1 MATTRGGWRSAG
13 WQAWIL
19 CLLWLG
25 HGLWVMSGRWPGLGV
40 SKALDLVSGPV
51 LRASAK
57 WEARREA
64 RDQKV
69 RNLEL
74 AQGEIANLRSRVASF
89 EFQEAREAPRRAEA
103 EEAIRLL
110 GLKQELPLEA
120 RAARVIA
127 NTRNTPFGGLVI
139 DQGPEPGLQPDQGV
153 IVPEGVV
160 GRIWSVGRRQ
170 ASVLPLDAYNAST
183 GVMLARSRAT
193 GVLQGT
199 GPGKAEIRYI
209 SSQEGVQVGEA
220 VYTSGLDRVFPRGLL
235 VGFVSQVRPRDS
247 ELKVEVALSAPLD
260 RLHLLLVL
268 PPKPP
273 IEVGPPAAPQA
284 VPGKGLR

>member
-1 MATTRGGWRSAG
+1 M
-13 WQAWIL
+13 
-19 CLLWLG
+19 
-25 HGLWVMSGRWPGLGV
+25 
-40 SKALDLVSGPV
+40 
-51 LRASAK
+51 
-57 WEARREA
+57 
-64 RDQKV
+64 
-69 RNLEL
+69 
-74 AQGEIANLRSRVASF
+74 F
-89 EFQEAREAPRRAEA
+89 ESQDAREGPRRAEA

-110 GLKQELPLEA
+110 GLKQQLPLET

-127 NTRNTPFGGLVI
+127 NTRNAPFGGLVI
-139 DQGPEPGLQPDQGV
+139 DQGADLGLLPDQG
-153 IVPEGVV
+153 IIAPEGVV
-160 GRIWSVGRRQ
+160 GRIWSVGPRQ

-235 VGFVSQVRPRDS
+235 VGFVSQVRPRDA

-273 IEVGPPAAPQA
+273 VEVSSPAAPPA
-284 VPGKGLR
+284 GSGKGLP

>member
-1 MATTRGGWRSAG
+1 MAPRAGWRSAG

-19 CLLWLG
+19 ALLWLG
-25 HGLWVMSGRWPGLGV
+25 HGLWVMSGRWPGMGLV
-40 SKALDLVSGPV
+40 KALNLISGPV
-51 LRASAK
+51 LKVSAK
-57 WEARREA
+57 WEAVREA
-64 RDQKV
+64 RSQKI
-69 RNLEL
+69 RNLATAEE
-74 AQGEIANLRSRVASF
+74 EIAQLKTRVGLF
-89 EFQEAREAPRRAEA
+89 EIQGAREGPRRAEA

-110 GLKQELPLEA
+110 GLKQQLPLETK
-120 RAARVIA
+120 AARVIA
-127 NTRNTPFGGLVI
+127 NIRNAPFGGLVI
-139 DQGPEPGLQPDQGV
+139 DRGSDLGLQPDQGV
-153 IVPEGVV
+153 IAPEGVV
-160 GRIWSVGRRQ
+160 GRIWSVGLRQ

-199 GPGKAEIRYI
+199 GPGKADIRYI

-235 VGFVSQVRPRDS
+235 VGFVSQVWPRDT
-247 ELKVEVALSAPLD
+247 ELKVEVALSAPMD

-273 IEVGPPAAPQA
+273 IEVSPPAAPPA
-284 VPGKGLR
+284 DSGKGLR

>member
-1 MATTRGGWRSAG
+1 MAIRAGWRSAG

-19 CLLWLG
+19 ALLWVG
-25 HGLWVMSGRWPGLGV
+25 HGLWVISGRWPGLGLV
-40 SKALDLVSGPV
+40 KALDLVSGPV
-51 LRASAK
+51 LKVSAI

-64 RDQKV
+64 DSQKV
-69 RNLEL
+69 RNLET
-74 AQGEIANLRSRVASF
+74 ARGEIAQLKSRVGSF
-89 EFQEAREAPRRAEA
+89 EIREAQEAPRHAEA

-110 GLKQELPLEA
+110 GLKQQLPLET

-127 NTRNTPFGGLVI
+127 NTRNAPFGGLVI
-139 DQGPEPGLQPDQGV
+139 DRGSDLGFQPDQGV
-153 IVPEGVV
+153 IAPEGVV
-160 GRIWSVGRRQ
+160 GRIWSVGLRQ
-170 ASVLPLDAYNAST
+170 SSVLPLDAYNAST

-260 RLHLLLVL
+260 RMHLLLVL

-273 IEVGPPAAPQA
+273 IEVGPPATPP
-284 VPGKGLR
+284 VGPGKGQQ

>member
-1 MATTRGGWRSAG
+1 MAPRTGWRSAG
-13 WQAWIL
+13 WQAW
-19 CLLWLG
+19 LLALIWLG
-25 HGLWVMSGRWPGLGV
+25 HGLWVVSGRWPGLSLV
-40 SKALDLVSGPV
+40 KALNLLSGPV
-51 LRASAK
+51 LKVSAK
-57 WEARREA
+57 WEASREA
-64 RDQKV
+64 SSQKI
-69 RNLEL
+69 RNLAVAE
-74 AQGEIANLRSRVASF
+74 GEIALLKTRVGLF
-89 EFQEAREAPRRAEA
+89 EIQAAREGPRRSEA

-110 GLKQELPLEA
+110 GLKQELPLETK
-120 RAARVIA
+120 AARVIA
-127 NTRNTPFGGLVI
+127 NTRNAPFGGLVI
-139 DQGPEPGLQPDQGV
+139 DQGSDLGFQPDQGV
-153 IVPEGVV
+153 IAPEGVV
-160 GRIWSVGRRQ
+160 GRIWNVGVRQ

-220 VYTSGLDRVFPRGLL
+220 VYTSGLDRIFPRGLL
-235 VGFVSQVRPRDS
+235 VGFVSQVRPRDI

-273 IEVGPPAAPQA
+273 IEVSPPAVAP
-284 VPGKGLR
+284 PGFGKGLQ

>member
-1 MATTRGGWRSAG
+1 MAPRTGWRSAG

-19 CLLWLG
+19 ALLWFG
-25 HGLWVMSGRWPGLGV
+25 HGLWVMSGRWPGMGLV
-40 SKALDLVSGPV
+40 KALNLVSGPV
-51 LRASAK
+51 LKVSAK
-57 WEARREA
+57 WEAVREA
-64 RDQKV
+64 RSQKI
-69 RNLEL
+69 RNLATAEE
-74 AQGEIANLRSRVASF
+74 EIAQLKTRVGLF
-89 EFQEAREAPRRAEA
+89 EIQGAREGPRRAEA

-110 GLKQELPLEA
+110 GLKQQLPLETK
-120 RAARVIA
+120 AARVIA
-127 NTRNTPFGGLVI
+127 NIRNAPFGGLVI
-139 DQGPEPGLQPDQGV
+139 DRGSDLGLQPDQGV
-153 IVPEGVV
+153 IAPEGVV
-160 GRIWSVGRRQ
+160 GRIWSVGLRQ

-199 GPGKAEIRYI
+199 GPGKADIRYI

-235 VGFVSQVRPRDS
+235 VGFVSQVWPRDT
-247 ELKVEVALSAPLD
+247 ELKVEVALSAPMD

-273 IEVGPPAAPQA
+273 IEVSPPAAPPA
-284 VPGKGLR
+284 DSGKGLR

>member
-1 MATTRGGWRSAG
+1 MAPRTGWRSAG

-19 CLLWLG
+19 ALLWLG
-25 HGLWVMSGRWPGLGV
+25 HGLWVVSGRWPGMGLV
-40 SKALDLVSGPV
+40 KALNLVSGPV
-51 LRASAK
+51 LKVSAK
-57 WEARREA
+57 WEAVREA
-64 RDQKV
+64 RSQKI
-69 RNLEL
+69 RNLATAE
-74 AQGEIANLRSRVASF
+74 GEIAQLKTRVGLF
-89 EFQEAREAPRRAEA
+89 EIQGAREGPRRAEA

-110 GLKQELPLEA
+110 GLKQQLPLETK
-120 RAARVIA
+120 AARVIA
-127 NTRNTPFGGLVI
+127 NIRNAPFGGLVI
-139 DQGPEPGLQPDQGV
+139 DRGSDLGLQPDQG
-153 IVPEGVV
+153 IIAPEGVV
-160 GRIWSVGRRQ
+160 GRIWSVGLRQ

-199 GPGKAEIRYI
+199 GPGKADIRYI

-235 VGFVSQVRPRDS
+235 VGFVSQVRPRDT
-247 ELKVEVALSAPLD
+247 ELKVEVALSAPMD

-273 IEVGPPAAPQA
+273 IEVSPPAAPPA
-284 VPGKGLR
+284 GSGKGLQ

>member
-1 MATTRGGWRSAG
+1 MAPRAGWRSAG

-19 CLLWLG
+19 TLLWLG
-25 HGLWVMSGRWPGLGV
+25 HGLWVMSGRWPGMGLV
-40 SKALDLVSGPV
+40 KALNLVSRPV
-51 LRASAK
+51 LKVSAK
-57 WEARREA
+57 WEAVREA
-64 RDQKV
+64 RSQKI
-69 RNLEL
+69 RNLATAE
-74 AQGEIANLRSRVASF
+74 GEIAQLKTRVGLF
-89 EFQEAREAPRRAEA
+89 EIQGAREGPRRAEA

-110 GLKQELPLEA
+110 GLKQQLPLETK
-120 RAARVIA
+120 AARVIA
-127 NTRNTPFGGLVI
+127 NIRNAPFGGLVI
-139 DQGPEPGLQPDQGV
+139 DRGSDLGLQPDQG
-153 IVPEGVV
+153 IIAPEGVV
-160 GRIWSVGRRQ
+160 GRIWSVGLRQ

-199 GPGKAEIRYI
+199 GPGKADIRYI

-235 VGFVSQVRPRDS
+235 VGFVSQVRPRDT
-247 ELKVEVALSAPLD
+247 ELKVEVALSAPMD

-273 IEVGPPAAPQA
+273 IEVSPPAPPPAGS
-284 VPGKGLR
+284 GKGLQ

>member
-1 MATTRGGWRSAG
+1 MAPRAGWRSTG
-13 WQAWIL
+13 WQGWIL
-19 CLLWLG
+19 VLLWLG
-25 HGLWVMSGRWPGLGV
+25 HGLWVLTGRWPSLGLV
-40 SKALDLVSGPV
+40 KALAVVSGPV
-51 LRASAK
+51 LKISAK
-57 WEARREA
+57 WETRGEARRQIIQNLASAEQENA
-64 RDQKV
+64 QLKTKV
-69 RNLEL
+69 GVYEL
-74 AQGEIANLRSRVASF
+74 
-89 EFQEAREAPRRAEA
+89 QEAREGPRRAEA

-110 GLKQELPLEA
+110 GLKRQLPLETL
-120 RAARVIA
+120 AARVIA
-127 NTRNTPFGGLVI
+127 NTRTAPFGGLVL
-139 DQGPEPGLQPDQGV
+139 DQGSDLGLQPDQGV
-153 IVPEGVV
+153 IAPEGVV
-160 GRIWSVGRRQ
+160 GRIWSVGSRQ

-235 VGFVSQVRPRDS
+235 VGFVSQVRPRDT

-268 PPKPP
+268 PAKPP
-273 IEVGPPAAPQA
+273 IEVSPPSTPPVGA
-284 VPGKGLR
+284 GKGLQ

>member
-1 MATTRGGWRSAG
+1 
-13 WQAWIL
+13 
-19 CLLWLG
+19 
-25 HGLWVMSGRWPGLGV
+25 V
-40 SKALDLVSGPV
+40 KALDLVSGPALKV
-51 LRASAK
+51 SAR

-64 RDQKV
+64 NSQKILKLDNAE
-69 RNLEL
+69 R
-74 AQGEIANLRSRVASF
+74 EIAQLKTRVGLY
-89 EFQEAREAPRRAEA
+89 EIQEAREGPRRAEA

-110 GLKQELPLEA
+110 GLKLQLPLETK
-120 RAARVIA
+120 AARVIV
-127 NTRNTPFGGLVI
+127 NTRNAPFGGLVI
-139 DQGPEPGLQPDQGV
+139 DQGQDLGLLPDQGV
-153 IVPEGVV
+153 IAPEGVV
-160 GRIWSVGRRQ
+160 GRIWSVGPRQ
-170 ASVLPLDAYNAST
+170 ASVLPLDVYNAST

-273 IEVGPPAAPQA
+273 IEVSPPATPPA
-284 VPGKGLR
+284 GSLKGLQ

>member
-1 MATTRGGWRSAG
+1 
-13 WQAWIL
+13 
-19 CLLWLG
+19 LG
-25 HGLWVMSGRWPGLGV
+25 LV
-40 SKALDLVSGPV
+40 KALDLVSGPV
-51 LRASAK
+51 LKVSAK

-64 RDQKV
+64 SSQKIQ
-69 RNLEL
+69 NLATAE
-74 AQGEIANLRSRVASF
+74 GEIAQLKTRVGLF
-89 EFQEAREAPRRAEA
+89 ELQEAREGPRRAEA

-110 GLKQELPLEA
+110 GLKQALPLETK
-120 RAARVIA
+120 AARVIA
-127 NTRNTPFGGLVI
+127 NTRNAPFGGLVI
-139 DQGPEPGLQPDQGV
+139 DQGSDLSLQPDQGV
-153 IVPEGVV
+153 IAPEGVV
-160 GRIWSVGRRQ
+160 GRIWSVGLRQ

-235 VGFVSQVRPRDS
+235 VGFVSQVRPRDT

-260 RLHLLLVL
+260 RVHLLLVL

-273 IEVGPPAAPQA
+273 IEVGPPAAPPA
-284 VPGKGLR
+284 GPGKGLQ

>member
-1 MATTRGGWRSAG
+1 MAPRTGWRSAG

-19 CLLWLG
+19 ALLWLG
-25 HGLWVMSGRWPGLGV
+25 HGLWVMSGRWPGMGLV
-40 SKALDLVSGPV
+40 KALNLISGPV
-51 LRASAK
+51 LKVSAK
-57 WEARREA
+57 WEAVREA
-64 RDQKV
+64 RSQKI
-69 RNLEL
+69 RNLATAEE
-74 AQGEIANLRSRVASF
+74 EIAQLKTRVGLF
-89 EFQEAREAPRRAEA
+89 EIQGAREGPRRAEA

-110 GLKQELPLEA
+110 GLKQQLPLETK
-120 RAARVIA
+120 AARVIA
-127 NTRNTPFGGLVI
+127 NIRNAPFGGLVI
-139 DQGPEPGLQPDQGV
+139 DRGSDLGLQPDQGV
-153 IVPEGVV
+153 IAPEGVV
-160 GRIWSVGRRQ
+160 GRIWSVGLRQ

-199 GPGKAEIRYI
+199 GPGKADIRYI

-235 VGFVSQVRPRDS
+235 VGFVSQVWPRDT
-247 ELKVEVALSAPLD
+247 ELKVEVALSAPMD

-273 IEVGPPAAPQA
+273 IEVSPPAAPPA
-284 VPGKGLR
+284 DSGKGLR

>member
-1 MATTRGGWRSAG
+1 MAPRAGWRSAG

-19 CLLWLG
+19 ALLWLG
-25 HGLWVMSGRWPGLGV
+25 HGLWVMSGRWPGMGLV
-40 SKALDLVSGPV
+40 KALNLVSGPV
-51 LRASAK
+51 LKVSAK
-57 WEARREA
+57 WEAVREA
-64 RDQKV
+64 RSQKI
-69 RNLEL
+69 RNLATAE
-74 AQGEIANLRSRVASF
+74 GEIAQLKTRVGLF
-89 EFQEAREAPRRAEA
+89 EIQGAREGPRRAEA

-110 GLKQELPLEA
+110 GLKQQLPLETK
-120 RAARVIA
+120 AARVIA
-127 NTRNTPFGGLVI
+127 NIRNAPFGGLVI
-139 DQGPEPGLQPDQGV
+139 DRGSDLGLQPDQG
-153 IVPEGVV
+153 IIAPEGVV
-160 GRIWSVGRRQ
+160 GRIWSVGLRQ

-199 GPGKAEIRYI
+199 GPGKADIRYI

-235 VGFVSQVRPRDS
+235 VGFVSQVRPRDT
-247 ELKVEVALSAPLD
+247 ELKVEVALSAPMD

-273 IEVGPPAAPQA
+273 IEVSPPAPPPAGS
-284 VPGKGLR
+284 GKGLQ

>member
-1 MATTRGGWRSAG
+1 MAPRTGWRSAG

-19 CLLWLG
+19 ALLWLG
-25 HGLWVMSGRWPGLGV
+25 HGLWVVSGRWPGMGLV
-40 SKALDLVSGPV
+40 KALNLVSGPV
-51 LRASAK
+51 LKVSAK
-57 WEARREA
+57 WEAVREA
-64 RDQKV
+64 RSQKI
-69 RNLEL
+69 RNLATAEE
-74 AQGEIANLRSRVASF
+74 EIAQLKTRVGLF
-89 EFQEAREAPRRAEA
+89 EIQGAREGPRRAEA

-110 GLKQELPLEA
+110 GLKQQLPLETK
-120 RAARVIA
+120 AARVIA
-127 NTRNTPFGGLVI
+127 NIRNAPFGGLVI
-139 DQGPEPGLQPDQGV
+139 DRGSDLGLQPDQGV
-153 IVPEGVV
+153 IAPEGVV
-160 GRIWSVGRRQ
+160 GRIWSVGLRQ

-199 GPGKAEIRYI
+199 GPGKADIRYI

-235 VGFVSQVRPRDS
+235 VGFVSQVWPRDT
-247 ELKVEVALSAPLD
+247 ELKVEVALSAPMD

-273 IEVGPPAAPQA
+273 IEVSPPAP
-284 VPGKGLR
+284 PPPGSGKGLR

>member
-1 MATTRGGWRSAG
+1 MAPRTGWRSAG

-19 CLLWLG
+19 ALLWLG
-25 HGLWVMSGRWPGLGV
+25 HGLWVVSGRWPGMGLV
-40 SKALDLVSGPV
+40 KALNLVSGPV
-51 LRASAK
+51 LKVSAK
-57 WEARREA
+57 WEAVREA
-64 RDQKV
+64 RSQKI
-69 RNLEL
+69 RNLATAEE
-74 AQGEIANLRSRVASF
+74 EIAQLKTRVGLF
-89 EFQEAREAPRRAEA
+89 EIQGAREGPRRAEA

-110 GLKQELPLEA
+110 GLKQQLPLETK
-120 RAARVIA
+120 AARVIA
-127 NTRNTPFGGLVI
+127 NIRNAPFGGLVI
-139 DQGPEPGLQPDQGV
+139 DRGSDLGLQPDQG
-153 IVPEGVV
+153 IIAPEGVV
-160 GRIWSVGRRQ
+160 GRIWSVGLRQ

-199 GPGKAEIRYI
+199 GPGKADIRYI

-235 VGFVSQVRPRDS
+235 VGFVSQVRPRDT
-247 ELKVEVALSAPLD
+247 ELKVEVALSAPMD

-273 IEVGPPAAPQA
+273 IEVSPPAPPPAGS
-284 VPGKGLR
+284 GKGLQ

>member
-1 MATTRGGWRSAG
+1 MATRTGWRSAG

-19 CLLWLG
+19 ALLWLG
-25 HGLWVMSGRWPGLGV
+25 HGLWVIAGRWPGLGLV
-40 SKALDLVSGPV
+40 KALDLVSGPV
-51 LRASAK
+51 LKVSAK

-64 RDQKV
+64 DSQKI
-69 RNLEL
+69 RNLES
-74 AQGEIANLRSRVASF
+74 ARGEIAQLKSRIGLF
-89 EFQEAREAPRRAEA
+89 EIREAQEAPRHAEA

-110 GLKQELPLEA
+110 GLKQQLPLETKA
-120 RAARVIA
+120 VRVIA
-127 NTRNTPFGGLVI
+127 TTRNAPFGGLVI
-139 DQGPEPGLQPDQGV
+139 DQGSDLGFQQDQGV
-153 IVPEGVV
+153 IAPEGVV
-160 GRIWSVGRRQ
+160 GRIWRVGLRQ
-170 ASVLPLDAYNAST
+170 SSVLPLDAYNAST

-199 GPGKAEIRYI
+199 GPGRAEIRYI
-209 SSQEGVQVGEA
+209 SSQEGVQLGEA

-260 RLHLLLVL
+260 RMHLLLVL

-273 IEVGPPAAPQA
+273 IEVGAPAAPPVGA
-284 VPGKGLR
+284 GKGQQ

>member
-1 MATTRGGWRSAG
+1 MAPRTGWRSAG

-19 CLLWLG
+19 ALLWLG
-25 HGLWVMSGRWPGLGV
+25 HGLWVMSGRWPGMGLV
-40 SKALDLVSGPV
+40 KALNLVSGPV
-51 LRASAK
+51 LKVSAK
-57 WEARREA
+57 WEAVREA
-64 RDQKV
+64 RSQKI
-69 RNLEL
+69 RNLATAE
-74 AQGEIANLRSRVASF
+74 GEIAQLKTRVGLF
-89 EFQEAREAPRRAEA
+89 EIQGAREGPRRAEA

-110 GLKQELPLEA
+110 GLKQQLPLETK
-120 RAARVIA
+120 AARVIA
-127 NTRNTPFGGLVI
+127 NIRNAPFGGLVI
-139 DQGPEPGLQPDQGV
+139 DRGSDLGLQPDQG
-153 IVPEGVV
+153 IIAPEGVV
-160 GRIWSVGRRQ
+160 GRIWSVGLRQ

-199 GPGKAEIRYI
+199 GPGKADIRYI

-235 VGFVSQVRPRDS
+235 VGFVSQVWPRDT
-247 ELKVEVALSAPLD
+247 ELKVEVALSAPMD

-273 IEVGPPAAPQA
+273 IEVSPPAPPPAGS
-284 VPGKGLR
+284 GKGLQ

>member
-1 MATTRGGWRSAG
+1 MAPRAGWRSAG

-19 CLLWLG
+19 ALLWLG
-25 HGLWVMSGRWPGLGV
+25 HGLWVMSGRWPGMGLV
-40 SKALDLVSGPV
+40 KALNLISGPV
-51 LRASAK
+51 LKVSAK
-57 WEARREA
+57 WEAVREA
-64 RDQKV
+64 RSQKI
-69 RNLEL
+69 RNLATAE
-74 AQGEIANLRSRVASF
+74 GEIAQLKTRVGLF
-89 EFQEAREAPRRAEA
+89 EIQGAREGPRRAEA

-110 GLKQELPLEA
+110 GLKQQLPLETK
-120 RAARVIA
+120 AARVIA
-127 NTRNTPFGGLVI
+127 NIRNAPFGGLVI
-139 DQGPEPGLQPDQGV
+139 DRGSDLGLQPDQG
-153 IVPEGVV
+153 IIAPEGVV
-160 GRIWSVGRRQ
+160 GRIWSVGLRQ

-199 GPGKAEIRYI
+199 GPGKADIRYI

-235 VGFVSQVRPRDS
+235 VGFVSKVRPRDT
-247 ELKVEVALSAPLD
+247 ELKVEVALSAPMD

-273 IEVGPPAAPQA
+273 IEVSPPAPPPAGS
-284 VPGKGLR
+284 GKGLQ

>member
-1 MATTRGGWRSAG
+1 MATRAGWRSAG

-19 CLLWLG
+19 ALLWLG
-25 HGLWVMSGRWPGLGV
+25 HGLWVVSGRWPGLGLV
-40 SKALDLVSGPV
+40 KALDLISGPV
-51 LRASAK
+51 TKASAK

-64 RDQKV
+64 DSQKV
-69 RNLEL
+69 RNLE
-74 AQGEIANLRSRVASF
+74 AARSEIAQLKTRVGF
-89 EFQEAREAPRRAEA
+89 YEIREAQEGPRLSEA
-103 EEAIRLL
+103 DEAIRLL
-110 GLKQELPLEA
+110 GLKQHLPLETK
-120 RAARVIA
+120 AARVIA
-127 NTRNTPFGGLVI
+127 NTRNAPFGGLVI
-139 DQGPEPGLQPDQGV
+139 DQGSDQSLQPDQGV
-153 IVPEGVV
+153 IAPEGVA
-160 GRIWSVGRRQ
+160 GRIWSVGLRQ
-170 ASVLPLDAYNAST
+170 SSVLPLDAYNAST

-260 RLHLLLVL
+260 RVHLLLVL

-273 IEVGPPAAPQA
+273 IEVGPPAEPPAGSGKAPQ
-284 VPGKGLR
+284 

>member
-1 MATTRGGWRSAG
+1 MAPRAGWRSAG

-19 CLLWLG
+19 TLLWLG
-25 HGLWVMSGRWPGLGV
+25 HGLWVMSGRWPGMGLV
-40 SKALDLVSGPV
+40 KALNLVSGPV
-51 LRASAK
+51 LKVSAK
-57 WEARREA
+57 WEAVREA
-64 RDQKV
+64 RSQKI
-69 RNLEL
+69 RNLATAE
-74 AQGEIANLRSRVASF
+74 GEIAQLKTRVGLF
-89 EFQEAREAPRRAEA
+89 EIQGAREGPRRAEA

-110 GLKQELPLEA
+110 GLKQQLPLETK
-120 RAARVIA
+120 AARVIA
-127 NTRNTPFGGLVI
+127 NIRNAPFGGLVI
-139 DQGPEPGLQPDQGV
+139 DRGSDLGLQPDQG
-153 IVPEGVV
+153 IIAPEGVV
-160 GRIWSVGRRQ
+160 GRIWSVGLRQ

-199 GPGKAEIRYI
+199 GPGKADIRYI

-235 VGFVSQVRPRDS
+235 VGFVSQVRPRDT
-247 ELKVEVALSAPLD
+247 ELKVEVALSAPMD

-273 IEVGPPAAPQA
+273 IEVSPPAPPPAGS
-284 VPGKGLR
+284 GKGLQ

>member
-1 MATTRGGWRSAG
+1 MAIRAGWRSAG

-19 CLLWLG
+19 ALLWVG
-25 HGLWVMSGRWPGLGV
+25 HGLWVISGRWPGLGLV
-40 SKALDLVSGPV
+40 KALDLISGPV
-51 LRASAK
+51 LKVSAI
-57 WEARREA
+57 WQARREA
-64 RDQKV
+64 DSQKV
-69 RNLEL
+69 RNLET
-74 AQGEIANLRSRVASF
+74 ARGEIAQLKSRVGSF
-89 EFQEAREAPRRAEA
+89 EIREAQEAPRHAEA

-110 GLKQELPLEA
+110 GLKQQLPLET

-127 NTRNTPFGGLVI
+127 NTRNAPFGGLVI
-139 DQGPEPGLQPDQGV
+139 DRGSDLGFQPDQGV
-153 IVPEGVV
+153 IAPEGVV
-160 GRIWSVGRRQ
+160 GRIWSVGLRQ
-170 ASVLPLDAYNAST
+170 SSVLPLDAYNAST

-260 RLHLLLVL
+260 RMHLLLVL

-273 IEVGPPAAPQA
+273 IEVGPPATPP
-284 VPGKGLR
+284 VGPGKGQQ

>member
-1 MATTRGGWRSAG
+1 MATRAGWRSAG

-19 CLLWLG
+19 VLLWLG
-25 HGLWVMSGRWPGLGV
+25 HGLWVVNGRWPGLGLV
-40 SKALDLVSGPV
+40 KAFDLVAGPV
-51 LRASAK
+51 LMVSAK

-64 RDQKV
+64 GHQRVK
-69 RNLEL
+69 NLAL
-74 AQGEIANLRSRVASF
+74 AEGEIAQLKSRVGMF
-89 EFQEAREAPRRAEA
+89 ETQEAREGPRRAEA

-110 GLKQELPLEA
+110 GLKQQLPLETK
-120 RAARVIA
+120 AARVIA
-127 NTRNTPFGGLVI
+127 NTRNAPFGGLVI
-139 DQGPEPGLQPDQGV
+139 DRGSDLNLQPDQGV
-153 IVPEGVV
+153 IAPEGVV
-160 GRIWSVGRRQ
+160 GRIWGVGLRQ

-199 GPGKAEIRYI
+199 GPRKAEIRYI

-220 VYTSGLDRVFPRGLL
+220 VYTSGLDRIFPRGLL
-235 VGFVSQVRPRDS
+235 IGFVSQVRPRDS
-247 ELKVEVALSAPLD
+247 ELSVEVALSAPLD

-273 IEVGPPAAPQA
+273 IEVSPPEAPPAGS
-284 VPGKGLR
+284 GKGLQ